1 MDASQFKKRREH
13 LLTKLLPDSG
23 LLLFAGHS
31 VKSSADSTYPFIGN
45 RNFEYLTGITQ
56 ENSALLMI
64 KTGESFIK
72 TYLFIDEADP
82 GKERWTGRLLTLEQ
96 ARQISAVDDILLTK
110 NLWVKLEAVLAGEGT
125 YGSIK
130 QFYLDLEPDLV
141 VGPHYMH
148 PRDYGAKLVGLK
160 PELLIENA
168 YELIITDRMI
178 KSEAEIAAI
187 RQAIRITGFGIDYIG
202 KRLKPRLYEHQ
213 IEGLFRF
220 AIKDFANAE
229 PAFDTIVASGP
240 NATILHYPN
249 PKDKIADGALV
260 LCDLG
265 ARYDGYSADITRT
278 FPASGSFNSLQKEV
292 YEAVLA
298 TNKHI
303 ITFARPGI
311 TLLDLQREAVE
322 FLTHQCLDRGLI
334 ASKDQIVQHYYH
346 NVSHHLGLD
355 THDACLRELPLE
367 PGHVITVEPGLYFS
381 DLGIGI
387 RIEDDVVIT
396 KTGTENL
403 SSDIPKEIANIE
415 RLVKS
420 R

>member
-1 MDASQFKKRREH
+1 
-13 LLTKLLPDSG
+13 
-23 LLLFAGHS
+23 
-31 VKSSADSTYPFIGN
+31 
-45 RNFEYLTGITQ
+45 
-56 ENSALLMI
+56 
-64 KTGESFIK
+64 
-72 TYLFIDEADP
+72 
-82 GKERWTGRLLTLEQ
+82 
-96 ARQISAVDDILLTK
+96 
-110 NLWVKLEAVLAGEGT
+110 
-125 YGSIK
+125 
-130 QFYLDLEPDLV
+130 
-141 VGPHYMH
+141 MH
-148 PRDYGAKLVGLK
+148 PRDYGTKLVGLK

-187 RQAIRITGFGIDYIG
+187 RQAIRITGLASTN
-202 KRLKPRLYEHQ
+202 RQARKPALYEHQ

-322 FLTHQCLDRGLI
+322 FLTNQCMDRGLI

-355 THDACLRELPLE
+355 THDACLREFLRTRPRHNGRTRSLFFRSRHWDSNRRRRGDHE
-367 PGHVITVEPGLYFS
+367 N
-381 DLGIGI
+381 
-387 RIEDDVVIT
+387 RN
-396 KTGTENL
+396 ENL
-403 SSDIPKEIANIE
+403 SSDIP
-415 RLVKS
+415 RKS
-420 R
+420 PTSSVWSSHADFNGSTFSRHDHGVGNHQTLQARAVPGSRPVSFYLGFGWVPCGI